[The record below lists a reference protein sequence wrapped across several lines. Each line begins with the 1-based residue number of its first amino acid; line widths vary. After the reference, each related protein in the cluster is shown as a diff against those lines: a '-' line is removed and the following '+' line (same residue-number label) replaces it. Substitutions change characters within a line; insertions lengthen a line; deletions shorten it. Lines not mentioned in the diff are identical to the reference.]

1 MAKISKAELLEMIE
15 EEATKQEIEVEI
27 AGLTVPQLQALLD
40 EMTPPKHGE
49 GDDSSDDSSDDEPK
63 DDVKVNSAEYK
74 LTNLSNRKFII
85 CGVDIDPGK
94 ESKVLARSEA
104 DVMRIE
110 HTIKS
115 GKLAKC

>member
-1 MAKISKAELLEMIE
+1 MAKTSKAELIE
-15 EEATKQEIEVEI
+15 LIEAEATKQEVEVEI

-40 EMTPPKHGE
+40 EMTPPKDGE
-49 GDDSSDDSSDDEPK
+49 GDDLNDEE
-63 DDVKVNSAEYK
+63 VKEVRPTYSLK
-74 LTNLSNRKFII
+74 KLSNRKFII

-110 HTIKS
+110 HTINS

>member
-1 MAKISKAELLEMIE
+1 MAKISKAELIE
-15 EEATKQEIEVEI
+15 LIEAEATKQEVEVEI

-40 EMTPPKHGE
+40 EMTPPEDGE
-49 GDDSSDDSSDDEPK
+49 GDDLNDDE
-63 DDVKVNSAEYK
+63 KVNSAEYK